1 MYIIVHYF
9 VLKVKEYFC
18 VIIIM
23 LLLIDSSLSEPPSSI
38 SLFRDITLF
47 AKVFRKKTIL
57 VESAIENQD
66 LYWNWLK
73 KHGAF
78 DFVDDIV
85 PYESEI
91 GFSIRL
97 RENKIESN
105 ILVGKIGY
113 HNFGTIISKIH

>member
-1 MYIIVHYF
+1 
-9 VLKVKEYFC
+9 
-18 VIIIM
+18 M

-47 AKVFRKKTIL
+47 AKVFKKKTIL
-57 VESAIENQD
+57 VESDIQNKD
-66 LYWNWLK
+66 LYWRWLK